1 MAFAITNKAS
11 IPSDFISVETSTSYM
26 QVNSTATSTSLGATT
41 HWELSDY
48 TTTGP
53 VPRQGQVVTGSIG
66 DFGAPY
72 RTWKA
77 LVYFK
82 SLVEG
87 TNTSSGAIA
96 GPLVAL
102 EVATSTAAWGG
113 AGSTGATVNATV
125 IATQMLFGT
134 GATSTGNTQ
143 AMMLFGMTPTTAGA
157 QFARVNFYPTT
168 AATTLFSGTSSTA
181 IDVFI
186 EAS

>member
-11 IPSDFISVETSTSYM
+11 IPTDFISVEGSTSNMQFNSTNTST
-26 QVNSTATSTSLGATT
+26 NAGAQQ

-53 VPRQGQVVTGSIG
+53 IPRQGQQVTGSIG
-66 DFGAPY
+66 DFGAAY
-72 RTWKA
+72 RSWKA

-87 TNTSSGAIA
+87 TNSSTGAIA
-96 GPLVAL
+96 GPLVTL
-102 EVATSTAAWGG
+102 EVATSTAIFVG
-113 AGSTGATVNATV
+113 AGSTGTSIGAIILDAK
-125 IATQMLFGT
+125 MLFGT
-134 GATSTGNTQ
+134 GNTSTGNT
-143 AMMLFGMTPTTAGA
+143 ACMMLSGMTPTVAGA
-157 QFARVNFYPTT
+157 QYGRVNFYPTT